1 MARRTTL
8 DLSGDW
14 RAAPTGGDD
23 LRQDYPEDT
32 LDDSAWETVPVPG
45 HWRSTAAFAD
55 HDGPLAYR
63 TRFDSAPAR
72 PAAGERSFLVVEGV
86 MASADVWLDGTYLG
100 DTAGYAVPH
109 WFEVTELLRDRDEHL
124 LAMEVDND
132 PVGTG
137 PRPRPHRRL
146 RPLGPARARAT
157 TPVASGAR

>member
-23 LRQDYPEDT
+23 LRQDYPEDA

-109 WFEVTELLRDRDEHL
+109 WFEVTDL
-124 LAMEVDND
+124 LA
-132 PVGTG
+132 
-137 PRPRPHRRL
+137 RPRRAPPRHGGRL
-146 RPLGPARARAT
+146 RPRRHRAGCATSPAPSAARPCSGRAT
-157 TPVASGAR
+157 TPAASGAR